1 MLQPTNIEFNS
12 WVKNLKI
19 TVDNTGN
26 ISLAGT
32 NTEIIGENTRKYLQ
46 QWADGTIPKI
56 NLIKNPNLPQNLES
70 DVVLI
75 PTAPKHM
82 GKATEKEITWILDWT
97 SELSKGKKGSNI
109 GQKIEEARTC
119 EIAKD
124 TVAGIESS
132 YHDDFIQTNEKE
144 LNDEENKRS
153 TMTIP
158 VQIPDAN
165 KESKQRI
172 ITFEMQEDYKF
183 AIKQNFYMA
192 DTIVSIA
199 KKYKGQYFAET
210 KEWILKMKNYKEA
223 AEEIMKYSKSKNV
236 KVNVIPQFVF
246 DLLQHKVPFSD
257 VSKTSLINYEYI
269 LDDQVKIN
277 VDGLSQKIKE
287 SLYDFQRIGVN
298 FGINHYGRIL
308 LGDEMGVGKT
318 IQSLAMAY
326 LYRKDWPLL
335 ILCPSSLKWTWKDE
349 ILKWL
354 DHLSEDDIQV
364 FMKGMDK
371 FNPNVLIYIMSYNL
385 ATKLSKSI
393 DGRKFGVV
401 IADEAHYLKSRDSKR
416 SMELVP
422 VIMKAKRIL
431 LLTGTPILARPNEL
445 YNLVRILRPDIFH
458 SFPKFGNRY
467 WSPKNGFFG
476 TDWSGNANTKELHFL
491 INNRLMIRRLKKEV
505 LTELPSKRR
514 QRIIISTDQK
524 ITKKITKLLNKV
536 KNWDENIEEKNA
548 EEKRRE
554 KEISKKIN
562 NYEFDKLWEEL
573 NTMDNPVLNALD
585 DRYRYIVNAYRLTG
599 DAKIKGILQ
608 FVETLVESK

>member
-1 MLQPTNIEFNS
+1 MLQPTNIEFNT
-12 WVKNLKI
+12 WIKNLKI
-19 TVDNTGN
+19 TVGEDGS
-26 ISLAGT
+26 ISLPDT
-32 NTEIIGENTRKYLQ
+32 NTEIIGENTRSCLQ
-46 QWADGTIPKI
+46 QCKDGFFKI
-56 NLIKNPNLPQNLES
+56 NLIKNQNQPLYNES

-82 GKATEKEITWILDWT
+82 GKATEKEITWILDCP
-97 SELSKGKKGSNI
+97 SDLYKNKKGSNI
-109 GQKIEEARTC
+109 SQKIEEARTWETTNDYVRMNEPIC
-119 EIAKD
+119 LEDQEPTNCDGQEEGNPKTSRSVSIQISEI
-124 TVAGIESS
+124 
-132 YHDDFIQTNEKE
+132 
-144 LNDEENKRS
+144 
-153 TMTIP
+153 
-158 VQIPDAN
+158 N

-192 DTIVSIA
+192 DAIVSIA
-199 KKYKGQYFAET
+199 KKFKAQYIPEN

-223 AEEIMKYSKSKNV
+223 AEEIIKYSKSKTF

-246 DLLQHKVPFSD
+246 DFLEYKIPFSD
-257 VSKTSLINYEYI
+257 VTKTNFINYDYN
-269 LDDQVKIN
+269 LDDKAKISI
-277 VDGLSQKIKE
+277 DGLSQKIRD
-287 SLYDFQRIGVN
+287 SLYDFQKIGVN
-298 FGINHYGRIL
+298 FGISHYGRIL

-318 IQSLAMAY
+318 IQSLAIAY

-349 ILKWL
+349 IIKWL
-354 DHLSEDDIQV
+354 DHLNDSEDDIQV

-371 FNPNVLIYIMSYNL
+371 FNPNALIYIMSYNL

-393 DGRKFGVV
+393 EARKFGVI

-416 SMELVP
+416 SMALVP
-422 VIMKAKRIL
+422 IIMKAKRVL

-445 YNLVRILRPDIFH
+445 YNLVRMLRPDIFY
-458 SFPKFGNRY
+458 SFTKFGNRY
-467 WSPKNGFFG
+467 CSPKNGFFG
-476 TDWSGNANTKELHFL
+476 TDWTGNANTKELHFL
-491 INNRLMIRRLKKEV
+491 INNRLMIRRLKKDV

-524 ITKKITKLLNKV
+524 ITKKIGKLLKKV
-536 KNWDENIEEKNA
+536 KNWDEDIEQKNA

-554 KEISKKIN
+554 QEISKKIN
-562 NYEFDKLWEEL
+562 NYEFDKLWEQL
-573 NTMDNPVLNALD
+573 NSIENPVLNALD